1 MRIINEPEITN
12 ECKHCGSIIGYQSYE
27 VTKGINPPFIEEP
40 YYYYIICPKC
50 KQEIC
55 VERKN

>member
-1 MRIINEPEITN
+1 MRIINEPEITV
-12 ECKHCGSIIGYQSYE
+12 ECKHCRSIIGYQSYE
-27 VTKGINPPFIEEP
+27 ITKGIYPPFIEKP

-50 KQEIC
+50 KKEIH

>member
-1 MRIINEPEITN
+1 MRIINEPEITIKC
-12 ECKHCGSIIGYQSYE
+12 EHCRSMIGYQSHE
-27 VTKGINPPFIEEP
+27 IKKGINPPFIEEP

-50 KQEIC
+50 KKEIY